1 MEQMLPSDPPDS
13 DDGRNETSAW
23 TGQKKHKLAL
33 DPCVS
38 GDTNQDAD
46 ACTSSF
52 SDTQAKTAAQQV
64 LEVTNKNIADAMRR
78 TIFPGKEYLLKAS
91 SGEETSQRIDEQYIH
106 FGPDIQFSN
115 EDFDDYVRQLAP
127 NSHHI
132 DKFSRVSD
140 GKFDE
145 IMERHARYRIGF
157 YKMFNKESG
166 DKLKDPAEYSRGE
179 LLDENYFHRYE
190 WDESLGWYFH
200 PDHIGRAGLNDYQKL
215 VLINHDSTEFLA
227 RDDYHSCFN
236 TYEVDDDYVKY
247 CGEISKKIKVE
258 EAEAFDLITNAVYR
272 TFHHTQT
279 MWGYAAKKI
288 DIAKKIG
295 LGLDSR
301 A

>member
-13 DDGRNETSAW
+13 DDGGNETSAW

-52 SDTQAKTAAQQV
+52 SDTQAKTAVQQV

-91 SGEETSQRIDEQYIH
+91 SGEETSQRIDEQDIH

-115 EDFDDYVRQLAP
+115 EDFDDFVRQLAP
-127 NSHHI
+127 NSRHI

-140 GKFDE
+140 DKFDE

-215 VLINHDSTEFLA
+215 VLVNH
-227 RDDYHSCFN
+227 
-236 TYEVDDDYVKY
+236 
-247 CGEISKKIKVE
+247 VE

-288 DIAKKIG
+288 DMAKKIVRDHNKDVFFFV
-295 LGLDSR
+295 LPSAQMMSKTLK
-301 A
+301 